1 MTFTEERIVGFL
13 HSSFPFNLLD
23 ESELQ
28 RIVPLFGRVKL
39 PAKTVIY
46 RQGDIPDHFY
56 LILSGN
62 VLATLPGKQVKEKNW
77 RMQPGDTLGGEVL
90 RTNLYRLMDT
100 VCETDVELLR
110 IDQAALQELCKEIPV
125 LDDALRLTMQT
136 FLLRRKLDLPWLG
149 KEEKVNL
156 ISRRHPFFLFF
167 RIILF
172 CGIGLAAF
180 GLFLSLA
187 FTAKGFLIGVF
198 ILALLALLLGGV
210 MAAWAALEWTND
222 YFIITRDRVLVQKK
236 LIGFFDSRQE
246 SPLSAILSTG
256 LDTSFI
262 GRMIGYGAINLRS
275 YTGNLRFKNL
285 PSVHLIYELL
295 ENLRHRTD
303 KENRSQNQDDM
314 REVLQQRL
322 GGGTPPLHP
331 TREGESDTFHMAM
344 YQSGSLLDLAARFFG
359 LRHAKE
365 GSVVYRTHWWI
376 LLKKTAIPGLLL
388 AGVIFLVVLKLIG
401 FMPLVSETLIYT
413 LALLLAIGAWGWWL
427 YQYIDWHNDIYVVTP
442 DQLVDIS
449 RRPLGSEQ
457 RRSAPIKNIQ
467 TVEFTRK
474 GIIGLVLNYGT
485 VRIQIGNEELTF
497 DNVYDPASIQAEIFA
512 QFKRNSE
519 KLKRLEQQ
527 KMADWISAYDQIKR
541 GNTHPSNS
549 DGRDKNG

>member
-1 MTFTEERIVGFL
+1 MTITGERITGFL

-23 ESELQ
+23 ESELEE
-28 RIVPLFGRVKL
+28 IITLFGKIQL
-39 PAKTVIY
+39 PAGMVIY

-56 LILSGN
+56 VILSGN
-62 VLATLPGKQVKEKNW
+62 VQLSLPRSQESAKTWGLQV
-77 RMQPGDTLGGEVL
+77 GDSLGCEVL
-90 RTNLYRLMDT
+90 RTNLYRLTDA

-110 IDQAALQELCKEIPV
+110 IDQAALQGLCKEIPV
-125 LDDALRLTMQT
+125 LHDALKLTLQT
-136 FLLRRKLDLPWLG
+136 FLLRNKLDLPWLG
-149 KEEKVNL
+149 KEEKVSL
-156 ISRRHPFFLFF
+156 ISRRHPFFLFL

-172 CGIGLAAF
+172 CSLGLAGF
-180 GLFLSLA
+180 GLLLALA

-198 ILALLALLLGGV
+198 ILALLALLLGGIF
-210 MAAWAALEWTND
+210 AAWAALEWTND
-222 YFIITRDRVLVQKK
+222 YFIITRERVLVQKK

-295 ENLRHRTD
+295 ESQRHRTD
-303 KENRSQNQDDM
+303 KENRHQNQDDM
-314 REVLQQRL
+314 RELLQQRL
-322 GGGTPPLHP
+322 KRGAVPLHP
-331 TREGESDTFHMAM
+331 IPEGVADSLNMSM

-359 LRHAKE
+359 LRHKKE
-365 GSVVYRTHWWI
+365 SSVVYRTHWWI
-376 LLKKTAIPGLLL
+376 LLKKTIIPGLLL
-388 AGVIFLVVLKLIG
+388 IGIILLVVLKFIG
-401 FMPLVSETLIYT
+401 LMPLASDTLIYT
-413 LALLLAIGAWGWWL
+413 LALVTVVGAWGWWL
-427 YQYIDWHNDIYVVTP
+427 YQYIDWHNDIYVITP

-467 TVEFTRK
+467 TVEFMRK

-512 QFKRNSE
+512 YFKRNSE
-519 KLKRLEQQ
+519 KLKRLDQQ
-527 KMADWISAYDQIKR
+527 KMADWISAYDQIKE
-541 GNTHPSNS
+541 GETHPTNP
-549 DGRDKNG
+549 DGREKNG